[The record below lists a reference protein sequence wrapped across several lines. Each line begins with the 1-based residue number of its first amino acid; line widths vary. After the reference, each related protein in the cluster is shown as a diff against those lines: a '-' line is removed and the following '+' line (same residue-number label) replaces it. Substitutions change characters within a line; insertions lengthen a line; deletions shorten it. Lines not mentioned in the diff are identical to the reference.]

1 MHANSF
7 DDSTRLVKYC
17 NEMAQEKPDS
27 VVRLLSCALH
37 RIRTT
42 PPRIIASPAT
52 QPRRAAVAII
62 IRVVPPPNT
71 VPVPVDTPLP
81 TLNQFFELDWV
92 KDPLACPEFLLLR
105 RDGAGSSDAVPG
117 RVSAFQNLT
126 GDGTSRSSGKAG
138 SHVAFPG
145 GRSEEGDEGGL
156 YTAMRQTWEEIG
168 LDLAERDFVCI
179 GQLDDREIT
188 TSLGKRLL
196 MILSP
201 FVFLQLTPNPLPTD
215 PTDGTNIHWVP
226 LETLASAVLPG
237 HLGNKM
243 NAKSRWSSVTVD
255 AASRLTP
262 RRAAILK
269 ILVRV
274 LIGSMQ
280 FPAILLDLPESDAI
294 PGSSTSSLAALQN
307 SGSYPAL
314 TQDKLEKGFTATKP
328 LSEKDQNKSRH
339 QLKLWGLSLGM
350 ALDLMATMIP
360 PTSLPPSSIGPNT
373 QPTSQGLHRPPLPS
387 LHLPFH
393 PVGGEGMRID
403 AVAPSLASVF
413 PRFSYPDVNFW
424 IWVFGKRYREVVRGW
439 EASVRDGG
447 SNVRRVNWSGTALN
461 TFYAAVRKALL
472 VVLVLR
478 AIGVLVGLVF
488 AGWWVF
494 A

>member
-117 RVSAFQNLT
+117 RASAFQNLT

-328 LSEKDQNKSRH
+328 LLEKDQNKSRH

-350 ALDLMATMIP
+350 TLDLMATMIP

>member
-1 MHANSF
+1 M
-7 DDSTRLVKYC
+7 V
-17 NEMAQEKPDS
+17 
-27 VVRLLSCALH
+27 
-37 RIRTT
+37 
-42 PPRIIASPAT
+42 
-52 QPRRAAVAII
+52 
-62 IRVVPPPNT
+62 
-71 VPVPVDTPLP
+71 
-81 TLNQFFELDWV
+81 
-92 KDPLACPEFLLLR
+92 
-105 RDGAGSSDAVPG
+105 
-117 RVSAFQNLT
+117 
-126 GDGTSRSSGKAG
+126 
-138 SHVAFPG
+138 
-145 GRSEEGDEGGL
+145 
-156 YTAMRQTWEEIG
+156 AMRQTWEEIG
-168 LDLAERDFVCI
+168 LDLAERDFLCI

-215 PTDGTNIHWVP
+215 PTDGTTIHWVP
-226 LETLASAVLPG
+226 LATLASAVLPG
-237 HLGNKM
+237 HIGDKM

-294 PGSSTSSLAALQN
+294 SGSSTGSPAALQN
-307 SGSYPAL
+307 SRSYPPL

-328 LSEKDQNKSRH
+328 LSGKNRNKSRH

-350 ALDLMATMIP
+350 TLDLMATMIP
-360 PTSLPPSSIGPNT
+360 STSLPSPAGLNK
-373 QPTSQGLHRPPLPS
+373 QPTSQDLHKVALPS

-424 IWVFGKRYREVVRGW
+424 IWYVYF
-439 EASVRDGG
+439 
-447 SNVRRVNWSGTALN
+447 
-461 TFYAAVRKALL
+461 
-472 VVLVLR
+472 
-478 AIGVLVGLVF
+478 
-488 AGWWVF
+488 
-494 A
+494 

>member
-1 MHANSF
+1 
-7 DDSTRLVKYC
+7 
-17 NEMAQEKPDS
+17 MAQEKPDS

-62 IRVVPPPNT
+62 ILP
-71 VPVPVDTPLP
+71 DGTPLP

-105 RDGAGSSDAVPG
+105 RDGAGASDAVPG
-117 RVSAFQNLT
+117 RASAFQNFT
-126 GDGTSRSSGKAG
+126 GDGTSKGSGKAG
-138 SHVAFPG
+138 AHVAFPG
-145 GRSEEGDEGGL
+145 GRTEEGDEGGL

-215 PTDGTNIHWVP
+215 PTDGTTIHWVP

-237 HLGNKM
+237 HIGDKM

-280 FPAILLDLPESDAI
+280 FPAILLDLPESNAI
-294 PGSSTSSLAALQN
+294 PGSTRSSSSAALP
-307 SGSYPAL
+307 SSRSYPAL
-314 TQDKLEKGFTATKP
+314 TQDKLEKGFTSTKP
-328 LSEKDQNKSRH
+328 LSGKDRNKSRH

-350 ALDLMATMIP
+350 TLDLMATMIP
-360 PTSLPPSSIGPNT
+360 PTSLPSST
-373 QPTSQGLHRPPLPS
+373 QPTSKDLHKVSLPS

-478 AIGVLVGLVF
+478 AIGVLFGLVF

>member
-1 MHANSF
+1 
-7 DDSTRLVKYC
+7 
-17 NEMAQEKPDS
+17 MAQEKSDS

-71 VPVPVDTPLP
+71 VPVPDDTPLP

-105 RDGAGSSDAVPG
+105 RDGAGPSDAVPG
-117 RVSAFQNLT
+117 RASAFQNFT
-126 GDGTSRSSGKAG
+126 GDGTSKGSGKAG
-138 SHVAFPG
+138 AHVAFPG
-145 GRSEEGDEGGL
+145 GRTEEGDEGGS

-168 LDLAERDFVCI
+168 LDLAERDFLCI

-215 PTDGTNIHWVP
+215 PTDGTTIHWVP

-237 HLGNKM
+237 SIVDKM

-294 PGSSTSSLAALQN
+294 PGSSTSSSNSAALPN
-307 SGSYPAL
+307 RAPYPPL
-314 TQDKLEKGFTATKP
+314 TQDKLEKGFTATKS
-328 LSEKDQNKSRH
+328 LSGKDRNKSRH

-350 ALDLMATMIP
+350 TLDLMATMIP
-360 PTSLPPSSIGPNT
+360 PPSPLN
-373 QPTSQGLHRPPLPS
+373 QQLASQDLQKVSLPS

-439 EASVRDGG
+439 EASVREGG